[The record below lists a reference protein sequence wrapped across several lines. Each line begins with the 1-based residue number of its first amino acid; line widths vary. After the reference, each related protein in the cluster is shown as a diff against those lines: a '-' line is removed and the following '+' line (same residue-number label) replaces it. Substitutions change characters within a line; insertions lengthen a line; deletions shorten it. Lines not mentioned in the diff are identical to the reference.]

1 MPTIKQR
8 VTINLS
14 DNEYGELAALAEKHD
29 LSMAWIGHK
38 AIVDFLEKTR
48 GELLQLPLTF
58 AKRPTD
64 RPPSL
69 NKRDAAHS

>member
-14 DNEYGELAALAEKHD
+14 DGEYGELAALAEQHN

-38 AIVDFLEKTR
+38 AIVDFLENNR
-48 GELLQLPLTF
+48 SESLQLPLTF
-58 AKRPTD
+58 AKPSDRSRLPTQD
-64 RPPSL
+64 
-69 NKRDAAHS
+69 